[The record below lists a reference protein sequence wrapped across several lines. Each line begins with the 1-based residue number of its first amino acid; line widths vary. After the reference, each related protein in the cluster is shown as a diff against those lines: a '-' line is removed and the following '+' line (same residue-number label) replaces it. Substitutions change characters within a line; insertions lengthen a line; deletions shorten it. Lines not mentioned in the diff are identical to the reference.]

1 MSKDIHF
8 NLKSTVAKG
17 RKILPLVAKHASFM
31 AVLVVLIV
39 YLFVVWKISQLA
51 DAEPSAAEDS
61 VATAAIP
68 KVDKNA
74 IKQIEALEQSNTE
87 IHSLFDSARKN
98 PFSE

>member
-8 NLKSTVAKG
+8 NLQSVTAKG
-17 RKILPLVAKHASFM
+17 RKTLPLLAKHASFI
-31 AVLVVLIV
+31 AVIVVLVI

-51 DAEPSAAEDS
+51 GAEPSAADDI
-61 VATAAIP
+61 VAAAAIP
-68 KVDKNA
+68 KVDAGA

-87 IHSLFDSARKN
+87 IHSLFDAARKN

>member
-1 MSKDIHF
+1 MSKDIDF
-8 NLKSTVAKG
+8 NLKSVMAKG
-17 RKILPLVAKHASFM
+17 RKVLPLVAKHASFI

-51 DAEPSAAEDS
+51 GAEPSAAEDI
-61 VATAAIP
+61 ATTAAIP
-68 KVDKNA
+68 KVDENA

-98 PFSE
+98 PFQE

>member
-8 NLKSTVAKG
+8 NLKSITAKG
-17 RKILPLVAKHASFM
+17 RKALPLLAKHTSFI
-31 AVLVVLIV
+31 AVLVVLII

-51 DAEPSAAEDS
+51 GAEPSVAEDS
-61 VATAAIP
+61 AAAAAIP

-87 IHSLFDSARKN
+87 IHSLFDAARKN
-98 PFSE
+98 PLSE